1 MQDNIIKSAFKIFT
15 LKQKTNFIILVFL
28 SSISSILEMLG
39 IFLILPIT
47 AILFDIQEATK
58 YENFYNFF
66 IIIQNNFGGNF
77 KVITILIL
85 IAVFTIKF
93 IFLFFTKYFE
103 VKFLNSINADL
114 DSQILLSKLKSEF
127 KDFNLFKIKN
137 FTIPILK
144 ETSFFTQHALRNALI
159 IIADLPLVIF
169 FLIILYIE
177 NSFVFLIIIFSF
189 SLVTIFYFL
198 VIRKKINSHGS
209 KRYEL
214 EQSRLEILTKI
225 FNSIRDIKLYDKQ
238 NYFYKN
244 YEKASEKYFGSLTSI
259 LTLSNLPRIFLEYFF
274 ILLISFLII
283 IFLISSDNLVN
294 NIHFFAFLVVS
305 VSRLAPLLNRL
316 VSAIQ
321 QIKFF
326 MPSSE
331 YVVKT
336 VKKNLSLENKKI
348 AKSKVPFQKEINLK
362 NFYFRY
368 SVKSKYIF
376 KNLNIKIKKNKI
388 TGILG
393 ESGSGKST
401 LINIISGLIYNK
413 SRNFLFDDNVIDKE
427 IAEGLHSKFA
437 IISQSSNLIFG
448 SIKEN
453 IAFGENSRNLDMKKI
468 IKVSKEAGIHD
479 FINKLP
485 QKYETIL
492 TEKISNISG
501 GQKQRIEIA
510 RALYF
515 NREILVLDESTSAL
529 DNQNEQIVI
538 KTLKKLSSS
547 KTIIFITHDRKRVNF
562 CSHIYKISNK
572 KANLLK

>member
-1 MQDNIIKSAFKIFT
+1 MMQDNIIKAAFKIFT
-15 LKQKTNFIILVFL
+15 LKQKINFIILVFL
-28 SSISSILEMLG
+28 SSISSVLEMLG

-77 KVITILIL
+77 KVVTILIL
-85 IAVFTIKF
+85 ITVFTVKF

-103 VKFLNSINADL
+103 VKFLNSVNANL
-114 DSQILLSKLKSEF
+114 DSQILLSKLKSDF

-177 NSFVFLIIIFSF
+177 NSYIFFIITISFTLIII
-189 SLVTIFYFL
+189 LYFL
-198 VIRKKINSHGS
+198 VIRKKINTFGS

-214 EQSRLEILTKI
+214 EHSRLEILTKI

-238 NYFYKN
+238 NFFFKN
-244 YEKASEKYFGSLTSI
+244 YEKASDKYFKSLTSI

-274 ILLISFLII
+274 ILLISALII
-283 IFLISSDNLVN
+283 LFLSTSNNLVN

-316 VSAIQ
+316 VSAFQ

-331 YVVKT
+331 YVIKT
-336 VKKNLSLENKKI
+336 VKKNLFLKNKKI
-348 AKSKVPFQKEINLK
+348 ENNILFKKEISLK
-362 NFYFRY
+362 NFNYKY
-368 SVKSKYIF
+368 SSKSKYVF
-376 KNLNIKIKKNKI
+376 KDLSIKIKKNKI

-401 LINIISGLIYNK
+401 LINIISGLIYKNGNHL
-413 SRNFLFDDNVIDKE
+413 SFDKTLIDKNS
-427 IAEGLHSKFA
+427 AKKLHSKFA
-437 IISQSSNLIFG
+437 IISQSSNLIYG
-448 SIKEN
+448 SIKNN
-453 IAFGENSRNLDMKKI
+453 IAFGESPSNLNMKKI
-468 IKVSKEAGIHD
+468 IQVAKEAGIHD
-479 FINKLP
+479 FISKLP
-485 QKYETIL
+485 HKYETIL
-492 TEKISNISG
+492 SEKISNISG

-529 DNQNEQIVI
+529 DNHNEQIVI
-538 KTLKKLSSS
+538 KTLKKLSSN
-547 KTIIFITHDRKRVNF
+547 KTIVFITHDRKRINF
-562 CSHIYKISNK
+562 CDHIYKINNY